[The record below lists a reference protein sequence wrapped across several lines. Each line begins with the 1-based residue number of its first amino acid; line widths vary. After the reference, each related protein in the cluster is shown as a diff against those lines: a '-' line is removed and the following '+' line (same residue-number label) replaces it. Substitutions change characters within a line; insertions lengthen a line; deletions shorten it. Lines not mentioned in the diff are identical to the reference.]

1 MNLIEAIRAADIAA
15 VRAAIKADPK
25 SALNPRAVGAAAGR
39 ALQPALALM
48 AKNGADLNAVWRGY
62 RPLHNLIQERPH
74 ADAKP
79 SPERL
84 ACLEWLLANG
94 ADPEQPGAWPPA
106 RAIIVAAFMGDPQF
120 VTRLIKGGAKRDGFV
135 YAALGD
141 RKPFEK
147 ALEKRPALA
156 RDRDVGG
163 LTALQC
169 AAGSKMPKAETF
181 EIARMLLDAG
191 ADLRVRTKSWNNEVD
206 AMYLAVS
213 SKNRSIFELL
223 LDRGADP
230 VEALTPAIWRGSE
243 ELAQLAIDRGAH
255 PDRAAAEGQPLLN
268 NLIRWG
274 QFRQAMWLLTRGA
287 SPNLPDQRGWT
298 AMHQAASRGNE
309 KMLRALLDAG
319 GDATRPD
326 HEGNLPRDIATRE
339 KIRELCSHGPAGPVS
354 RRSWSAADGVID

>member
-1 MNLIEAIRAADIAA
+1 MNLFDALRAHDLAA
-15 VRAAIKADPK
+15 ARAAIKADPK
-25 SALNPRAVGAAAGR
+25 SALNSRAVGMAAGQ
-39 ALQPALALM
+39 AFQPGLALLK
-48 AKNGADLNAVWRGY
+48 KNGADLNAVWRGY
-62 RPLHNLIQERPH
+62 RALHNLIQERPH

-94 ADPEQPGAWPPA
+94 ADPELTGAWPPA
-106 RAIIVAAFMGDPQF
+106 RAIIIAAFMGEPEF
-120 VTRLIKGGAKRDGFV
+120 VKRLIKGGAKRDGFV

-147 ALEKRPALA
+147 ALAKRPTLA
-156 RDRDVGG
+156 NDRDVGG

-191 ADLRVRTKSWNNEVD
+191 ADPRTKTKSWSSEVD

-213 SKNRSIFELL
+213 SKNRPIFELL

-230 VEALTPAIWRGSE
+230 SEALTPAAWHFQE
-243 ELAQLAIDRGAH
+243 DLAQMAVDRGGH
-255 PDRAAAEGQPLLN
+255 PDRATADGQPLLN

-274 QFRQAMWLLTRGA
+274 QVRPVMWLLAHGA
-287 SPNLPDQRGWT
+287 SPNIADRRGWT

-309 KMLRALLDAG
+309 KMLRALLEAG
-319 GDATRPD
+319 GDLKRRD
-326 HEGNLPRDIATRE
+326 REGRRPRDIATRDR
-339 KIRELCSHGPAGPVS
+339 IRELCSGQRTSGA
-354 RRSWSAADGVID
+354 RT